1 MRKTIGALMII
12 VISMIMIAGLAIIG
26 NQREQTDLDA
36 QSASYSRS
44 GRSRTSSAKAK
55 ASSRDSSQS
64 VKAKTRLA
72 KAVTYAAMG
81 DDIAAGHYTATEK
94 GAYPYLVAADLRQ
107 SRGFTVTM
115 IESWRVG
122 ATIGTRGLPSID
134 QVAEG
139 KPDVVSLQYGNNEQT
154 AAGSSASLYQAN
166 LTKAV
171 SRLKAKLPQ
180 VKVILITPWRQQVA
194 YQRAVLAVGKAT
206 GATVVDISAIEA
218 ASQAHATAST
228 KSWAGTPRGDWPNDR
243 GNLEIAHA
251 VAQAISKLYK

>member
-1 MRKTIGALMII
+1 MRKTIGGFMII
-12 VISMIMIAGLAIIG
+12 VISVIMIAGLAIIG
-26 NQREQTDLDA
+26 NQREQTELDA
-36 QSASYSRS
+36 QSAGFSRI
-44 GRSRTSSAKAK
+44 GRNRTSSAKVK
-55 ASSRDSSQS
+55 ASNHS
-64 VKAKTRLA
+64 VKAKTKLA
-72 KAVTYAAMG
+72 KTVTYAAMG

-107 SRGFTVTM
+107 SQGFTVTM
-115 IESWRVG
+115 IESWQAG

-171 SRLKAKLPQ
+171 SQLKAKLPR

-206 GATVVDISAIEA
+206 GSTVVDISAIEA
-218 ASQAHATAST
+218 ASQTHATVST

-243 GNLEIAHA
+243 GNVEIAHA
-251 VAQAISKLYK
+251 VAQVISKLYK